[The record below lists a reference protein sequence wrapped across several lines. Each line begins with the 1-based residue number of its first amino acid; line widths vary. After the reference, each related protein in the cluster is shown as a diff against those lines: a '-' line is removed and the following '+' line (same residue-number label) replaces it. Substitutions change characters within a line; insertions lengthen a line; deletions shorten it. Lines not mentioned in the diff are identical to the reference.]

1 MVGGEVMN
9 SIQKRNQE
17 DPTIRFYGAKD
28 SLDESLGKYLSRRK
42 KNGKLRKAP
51 KEPKGNR

>member
-1 MVGGEVMN
+1 MN

-17 DPTIRFYGAKD
+17 DPTIRFYGASD
-28 SLDESLGKYLSRRK
+28 SLEEELSKYLSRRK

-51 KEPKGNR
+51 KESKGNR

>member
-1 MVGGEVMN
+1 MN

-17 DPTIRFYGAKD
+17 DPTIRFYGASD
-28 SLDESLGKYLSRRK
+28 SLEEELRKYLSRRK

-51 KEPKGNR
+51 KEPKSNR